1 MMEHSKALGETQK
14 EIEVLFERLE
24 VASEI
29 MDEINAKYEVKLA
42 ELE

>member
-1 MMEHSKALGETQK
+1 MRQK